1 MINFS
6 NISTSDKAL
15 ILIIISAFILF
26 IAICII
32 FYLNAWK
39 QKLRYAKMEI
49 QRARNERELRH
60 WKREVKIVYWSLI
73 PGLSTRT
80 IKKIV
85 RFFRKD
91 KKQK

>member
-1 MINFS
+1 MINFNS
-6 NISTSDKAL
+6 ISTSDK
-15 ILIIISAFILF
+15 ILF
-26 IAICII
+26 SIILSAVILLIAICII
-32 FYLNAWK
+32 FYINAWR
-39 QKLRYAKMEI
+39 QQLRYAKMEV

-85 RFFRKD
+85 RLFKKD